1 MGPADSSRVS
11 RARPY
16 SGAGREATPLPRTG
30 LSPSVVGHSGPVP
43 LRGGL
48 VTPMCPVLQPRPD
61 ESGWFRLIRFRS
73 PLLTESRLLSSPPG
87 NEMFQFPGFATRH
100 LWIQCR
106 SVRESRPQSSF
117 DSSAGLIAV
126 FHALRRLLAP
136 RHPPHSQSTWFM
148 PLYSKEDFQTS

>member
-16 SGAGREATPLPRTG
+16 SGAGREAAPLPRTG
-30 LSPSVVGHSGPVP
+30 LSPTVVGHSGPVP

-61 ESGWFRLIRFRS
+61 ESGRFGLVPFRS
-73 PLLTESRLLSSPPG
+73 PLLRESLLLSSPG
-87 NEMFQFPGFATRH
+87 GTEMFQFPPFAARH

-106 SVRESRPQSSF
+106 LIRGPRDQSSF
-117 DSSAGLIAV
+117 DSSPGLIAV

-136 RHPPHSQSTWFM
+136 
-148 PLYSKEDFQTS
+148 